1 MADTIKNVKDAKQLA
16 SFVRE
21 EDLDDLKE
29 LSKQI
34 TDLADKATQDGRIYL
49 LQQYIRL
56 SAIIRP
62 EISRVERRFER
73 ETLAGLR
80 KEEKRLK
87 DERKAEKDG
96 LSNGEEE
103 Q

>member
-1 MADTIKNVKDAKQLA
+1 MADAIKNVKDAKNLA
-16 SFVRE
+16 TFIRE
-21 EDLDDLKE
+21 EDLDDLEE

-56 SAIIRP
+56 SAVIRP
-62 EISRVERRFER
+62 EIKRVKDRFDR
-73 ETLAGLR
+73 ESIASLR

-87 DERKAEKDG
+87 AARKAEMDG
-96 LSNGEEE
+96 LSNDEEE
-103 Q
+103 E

>member
-1 MADTIKNVKDAKQLA
+1 MADAIKNVKDAKNLA
-16 SFVRE
+16 TFIRE
-21 EDLDDLKE
+21 EDLEDLQE

-62 EISRVERRFER
+62 EIKRVKDRFDR
-73 ETLAGLR
+73 EGIASLR

-87 DERKAEKDG
+87 AERKAEMDAQ
-96 LSNGEEE
+96 SNDEEE